1 MDPVTIVQ
9 IVEGSLSLAL
19 QCGHATKTLN
29 DIAAKYR
36 YAELTIIS
44 MVQGLDTIQLAWNQI
59 GDWSQRYVPKTAG
72 DSEFLERLQRSLQ
85 NGFIVMD
92 ALERDLKPYQTKH
105 LSFMQRSKAVWN
117 ENTLRSHQERISHQ
131 AVAMTCLLQAIQ
143 LKSSLARTRLIDEV
157 EPMLRR
163 SDESACS
170 IVPSR
175 MSSRASGS
183 RHRTSLGG
191 ISIASAEMAYRRL
204 SFEDDLFTAT
214 AYKRNYRNQLI
225 NHLFDSKRA
234 RPLKPTSLSATWT
247 KSMLSGTDGGGSAL
261 DLRESLQV
269 HVQKEFIDEQARQNS
284 ISNSQNLSK
293 SYTDKA
299 LLEACRCGNV
309 ELVEVCLKHQGGFDV
324 QNRTRKLLLLEAL
337 KDAILLGYHDVV
349 ESLLS
354 LRIPINTRVWWS
366 MSRTDD
372 WLPLQFAV
380 HKCDVSMVKLLIEAG
395 ANVSPAD
402 SGTKPI
408 HIASHRGSLEITSM
422 LLSAGAAID
431 STDTYGFE
439 PIHLASMYVD
449 RSAQIALLVSAG
461 ANVEAL
467 NSLAPSWQ
475 TSPLQLACLT
485 GQLANVYALLNLG
498 AMKDTGR
505 HLLDAPLGIAI
516 RQRHVDIARA
526 LLEQGADVNYASKS
540 KGKSL
545 FATQSPRLG
554 GPGMTPLSLLVKN
567 FGDTQKKTALD
578 QRMLDL
584 LLEHGA
590 DIKSKDDEGNQ
601 VLHYLCNS
609 QSSLNLDFRNDVDDE
624 RLVLTLLDQGI
635 EINATNYSGVCALY
649 LAAVNCNEQLVS
661 LLLLNGARCLSSAE
675 LFRFYKVVEGKG
687 KGRPDMEDKIREMV
701 KLLETGRE
709 KGKLE
714 KVLRE
719 A

>member
-1 MDPVTIVQ
+1 MDPVTVVQ

-19 QCGHATKTLN
+19 QCGHAAKTLN

-85 NGFIVMD
+85 NGFIIMD
-92 ALERDLKPYQTKH
+92 ALERDLKPYQIKH

-117 ENTLRSHQERISHQ
+117 ENTFRAHQERISYQ
-131 AVAMTCLLQAIQ
+131 VVAMTCLLQAIQ
-143 LKSSLARTRLIDEV
+143 LKSSLARTRLIDEA

-163 SDESACS
+163 SDESAYS

-183 RHRTSLGG
+183 RQRTSLGG
-191 ISIASAEMAYRRL
+191 TSIASAEMAYRRL

-234 RPLKPTSLSATWT
+234 RPLKPTSLSETWT
-247 KSMLSGTDGGGSAL
+247 KSIVSGTDGGGLGPSS
-261 DLRESLQV
+261 RESLQV
-269 HVQKEFIDEQARQNS
+269 HVQKEFIDEQARQNN
-284 ISNSQNLSK
+284 ISSPQNLSK

-299 LLEACRCGNV
+299 LLEACHCGDAEV
-309 ELVEVCLKHQGGFDV
+309 VGVCLKHQGSFDV

-366 MSRTDD
+366 MSGTDG
-372 WLPLQFAV
+372 WLPLQFAA
-380 HKCDVSMVKLLIEAG
+380 HRGDVSMVKLLLKAG
-395 ANVSPAD
+395 ANVSPTD

-431 STDTYGFE
+431 STDTHGFE

-461 ANVEAL
+461 ANVEAF
-467 NSLAPSWQ
+467 NPLAPSWQ
-475 TSPLQLACLT
+475 KSPLQLACLT
-485 GQLANVYALLNLG
+485 GQLANVYTLLNLG
-498 AMKDTGR
+498 AIKDTGR

-526 LLEQGADVNYASKS
+526 LLEQGADTNYASKS

-554 GPGMTPLSLLVKN
+554 GPGMTPLSLLAKH
-567 FGDTQKKTALD
+567 FGDTQRKTALN

-609 QSSLNLDFRNDVDDE
+609 QSSVNLDFRNDEDDE
-624 RLVLTLLDQGI
+624 RLISTLLDQGI
-635 EINATNYSGVCALY
+635 DLNATNYNGECALY

-661 LLLLNGARCLSSAE
+661 LLLLNGARCLSNAE

-687 KGRPDMEDKIREMV
+687 KGRPGMQDKIREIV
-701 KLLETGRE
+701 KLLDMGRE
-709 KGKLE
+709 KVKME